1 MTGAFL
7 LPVFLVF
14 PVARADE
21 EALTALCGEIPKRP
35 VKRGEKILLTIA
47 TAMMTLIVISFVPSV
62 FACAFCILLSA
73 GSFCDARISLVP
85 DKTSILAPVL
95 LFLAFRDTGF
105 PVPDPLSVTLAG
117 FFSAAALAMGL
128 RGLAMGDMKFIAS
141 FSLCGGFLPALF
153 AVTGTLVS
161 KMILEPEEA
170 PLMPHLAAWSIITL
184 PFAAQ

>member
-1 MTGAFL
+1 MTDAFL
-7 LPVFLVF
+7 LSAFLAF

-21 EALTALCGEIPKRP
+21 EALMALCGEIPKKP
-35 VKRGEKILLTIA
+35 AKRGEKILLAVSTAAMILAA
-47 TAMMTLIVISFVPSV
+47 TSFVPSM
-62 FACAFCILLSA
+62 FACAFCVLLSA

-85 DKTSILAPVL
+85 DKTSILAPIL
-95 LFLAFRDTGF
+95 LFLAFRDIGF

-117 FFSAAALAMGL
+117 FFSAAALVMGL

-141 FSLCGGFLPALF
+141 LSLCGGFLPALF
-153 AVTGTLVS
+153 TVTGTLVS